1 MPLVIDTQSD
11 PQNLWKSSEIVGD
24 FRFIFT
30 NHIKVSWLFISC
42 QNIFFRPVCMTQYHS
57 GGGSVVEY
65 SICLR
70 EVGVQIPAAA
80 DLSFKIS
87 TAKSRQQV

>member
-42 QNIFFRPVCMTQYHS
+42 QNIFFRPVCMTQYHGQRWWLS
-57 GGGSVVEY
+57 GRIFNLLMGGRGSN
-65 SICLR
+65 SGRGRL
-70 EVGVQIPAAA
+70 
-80 DLSFKIS
+80 
-87 TAKSRQQV
+87 

>member
-42 QNIFFRPVCMTQYHS
+42 QNTFSSDPFVRYNITDS

-65 SICLR
+65 SVCLR
-70 EVGVQIPAAA
+70 EVG
-80 DLSFKIS
+80 FKFRPGQ
-87 TAKSRQQV
+87 T